1 MERLAVLEGTK
12 NGENGIPPIES
23 TRKRLLESRFT
34 KTDWTTLIRVK
45 KRQIEALSEL
55 RKRGLMSGRR
65 ESELRLSLISLYC
78 RVQSLPRSLESAVIS
93 HRFSQIPG
101 SL

>member
-55 RKRGLMSGRR
+55 QKRGLMSETRA
-65 ESELRLSLISLYC
+65 SERGCICVSFRLFSLTYLC
-78 RVQSLPRSLESAVIS
+78 L
-93 HRFSQIPG
+93 
-101 SL
+101 

>member
-12 NGENGIPPIES
+12 NGENGIPPIGS
-23 TRKRLLESRFT
+23 TGKRLLESQFT

-55 RKRGLMSGRR
+55 QKPGLMSGRR
-65 ESELRLSLISLYC
+65 EFERKMLSI
-78 RVQSLPRSLESAVIS
+78 LEK
-93 HRFSQIPG
+93 
-101 SL
+101 L